1 MPRIRS
7 ADVWQLE
14 GGRMIKA
21 RMTKEAIVR
30 MNNRMGVLAQVTKNL
45 ADMGINIEAVI
56 ATVEGTDAVIRMVTG
71 DHQRTLDALRDQR
84 LEVQE
89 ARVVVAE
96 VEHRPGLLREI
107 TDKLARQHIDLSYL
121 YGTAAGDKCLVVLS
135 STNNDWAVKVLN
147 D

>member
-1 MPRIRS
+1 
-7 ADVWQLE
+7 
-14 GGRMIKA
+14 MIKA
-21 RMTKEAIVR
+21 RMTKEVIVR
-30 MNNRMGVLAQVTKNL
+30 MNNRIGVLAQVTKSL

-56 ATVEGTDAVIRMVTG
+56 GTLEGADVVIRMVTG

-89 ARVVVAE
+89 ARVVAAE
-96 VEHRPGLLREI
+96 IAHRPGLLREI
-107 TDKLARQHIDLSYL
+107 TEKLARQHIDLTYL
-121 YGTAAGDKCLVVLS
+121 YATAAGEKCLVILS

>member
-1 MPRIRS
+1 
-7 ADVWQLE
+7 
-14 GGRMIKA
+14 MIKA
-21 RMTKEAIVR
+21 RMAKEAIVR
-30 MNNRMGVLAQVTKNL
+30 ISNRIGVLAQVTKSL
-45 ADMGINIEAVI
+45 ADMGLNIEAVI
-56 ATVEGTDAVIRMVTG
+56 ATVEGNDAVIRMVTG

-107 TDKLARQHIDLSYL
+107 TEKLARQHIDLSYL
-121 YGTAAGDKCLVVLS
+121 YATAAGERCLVIFS

>member
-1 MPRIRS
+1 
-7 ADVWQLE
+7 
-14 GGRMIKA
+14 MIKA

-121 YGTAAGDKCLVVLS
+121 YGTAAGEKCLVVLS

>member
-1 MPRIRS
+1 
-7 ADVWQLE
+7 
-14 GGRMIKA
+14 MIKA
-21 RMTKEAIVR
+21 RMAKEAIVR
-30 MNNRMGVLAQVTKNL
+30 MNNRIGVLAQVTKSL

-56 ATVEGTDAVIRMVTG
+56 TTVEGTDAVIRMVTG
-71 DHQRTLDALRDQR
+71 DHQRTVDALREQR

-89 ARVVVAE
+89 AKVVVAE
-96 VEHRPGLLREI
+96 LEHRPGLLREI

-121 YGTAAGDKCLVVLS
+121 YATAAGDKCLVVLS

>member
-1 MPRIRS
+1 
-7 ADVWQLE
+7 
-14 GGRMIKA
+14 MIKA
-21 RMTKEAIVR
+21 RTTKEAIIRV
-30 MNNRMGVLAQVTKNL
+30 NNRAGALAQITKSL
-45 ADMGINIEAVI
+45 ADMGLNIEAVI
-56 ATVEGTDAVIRMVTG
+56 ATVEGTEAVIRLVTG
-71 DHQRTLDALRDQR
+71 DHQRTLDALRGQR

-107 TDKLARQHIDLSYL
+107 TEKLARQHIDLSYL
-121 YGTAAGDKCLVVLS
+121 YATATGDKCLVIFS

>member
-1 MPRIRS
+1 
-7 ADVWQLE
+7 
-14 GGRMIKA
+14 MIKA
-21 RMTKEAIVR
+21 RMAKEAIVR
-30 MNNRMGVLAQVTKNL
+30 MNNRMGVLAQVTKSL

-71 DHQRTLDALRDQR
+71 DHQRTVDALRDQR

-89 ARVVVAE
+89 AKVVVAE

-107 TDKLARQHIDLSYL
+107 TEKLARQHIDLSYL

>member
-1 MPRIRS
+1 
-7 ADVWQLE
+7 
-14 GGRMIKA
+14 MIKA
-21 RMTKEAIVR
+21 RMAKEAIVR
-30 MNNRMGVLAQVTKNL
+30 MNNRIGVLAQVTKSL

-56 ATVEGTDAVIRMVTG
+56 TTVEGTDAVIRMVTG
-71 DHQRTLDALRDQR
+71 DHQRTVDALREQR

-89 ARVVVAE
+89 AKVVVAE
-96 VEHRPGLLREI
+96 LEHRPGLLREI
-107 TDKLARQHIDLSYL
+107 TDKLARQHIDLFYL

>member
-1 MPRIRS
+1 MNPNDTTRHGAWRNK
-7 ADVWQLE
+7 LE

-96 VEHRPGLLREI
+96 V
-107 TDKLARQHIDLSYL
+107 
-121 YGTAAGDKCLVVLS
+121 
-135 STNNDWAVKVLN
+135 
-147 D
+147 

>member
-1 MPRIRS
+1 
-7 ADVWQLE
+7 
-14 GGRMIKA
+14 MIKA
-21 RMTKEAIVR
+21 RMAKEAIVR
-30 MNNRMGVLAQVTKNL
+30 MNNRIGVLAQVTKNL
-45 ADMGINIEAVI
+45 ADMGLNIEAVI
-56 ATVEGTDAVIRMVTG
+56 ATVEGTDAVIRIVTG
-71 DHQRTLDALRDQR
+71 DHQRTVDALRDQR

-107 TDKLARQHIDLSYL
+107 TEKLARQHIDLSYL
-121 YGTAAGDKCLVVLS
+121 YATAANKCLVVLS